1 MVVLLLGLWLLLG
14 CDNSDNRN
22 RLNSVVTSSLNNDIN
37 DKSDEKVDAMGHKID
52 NKIRDR
58 RHLLSELSLKVETDR
73 ESDCLSDGSNRELPS
88 YRSDGPNRELLATAS
103 TDSVRSS
110 EPDKTGSEDKIHNT
124 QYYYGRENYK

>member
-1 MVVLLLGLWLLLG
+1 
-14 CDNSDNRN
+14 
-22 RLNSVVTSSLNNDIN
+22 
-37 DKSDEKVDAMGHKID
+37 MGHNID
-52 NKIRDR
+52 NKIRNR

-73 ESDCLSDGSNRELPS
+73 ESDCLSDGPNGELPS
-88 YRSDGPNRELLATAS
+88 YRSDGLNRELLATAS